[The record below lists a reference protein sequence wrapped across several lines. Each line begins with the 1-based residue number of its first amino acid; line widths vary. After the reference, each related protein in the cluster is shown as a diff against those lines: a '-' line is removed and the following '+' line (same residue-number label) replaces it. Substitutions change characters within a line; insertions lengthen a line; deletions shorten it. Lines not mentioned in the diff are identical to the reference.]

1 MKETTFTI
9 TENVP
14 IAAGTYR
21 MVLAGDTDA
30 VTAPGQFVNIA
41 LPGRFLRRPIS
52 VCDAQSGSLTLLYK
66 TVGSGTEQMAAMGPG
81 QELDLLTGLGNGF
94 SLDGCGERPLL
105 AGGGIGTAPLYWLAK
120 RLAST
125 GIRPRVVMGFN
136 RGEDVFYTDEFAALG
151 ADVTIATADGSRGMK
166 GFVTD
171 AMAGLDY
178 TYVYACGPEPMLRA
192 VWERTQTDGQFSFE
206 ARMGCGFGAC
216 VGCTRQTVRGPK
228 RVCKDGPVFRKGEI
242 LWGV

>member
-9 TENVP
+9 TEKAP
-14 IAAGTYR
+14 LAPGTYR
-21 MVLAGDTDA
+21 MVLAGDTDDI
-30 VTAPGQFVNIA
+30 TAPGQFVNIA

-52 VCDAQSGSLTLLYK
+52 VCDAESGALTLLYK
-66 TVGSGTEQMAAMGPG
+66 TVGQGTEQMAAMAPG

-94 SLDGCGERPLL
+94 SLDECGEKPLL
-105 AGGGIGTAPLYWLAK
+105 AGGGIGTAPLYWLAR
-120 RLAST
+120 RLIAK
-125 GIRPRVVMGFN
+125 GVRPRVVMGFN
-136 RGEDVFYTDEFAALG
+136 RGEDVFYADEFAALG
-151 ADVTIATADGSRGMK
+151 TAVTVATADGSRGVK

-192 VWERTQTDGQFSFE
+192 VWERTRTDGQFSFE

-216 VGCTRQTVRGPK
+216 VGCTRQTASGPK
-228 RVCKDGPVFRKGEI
+228 RVCRDGPVFRKGEI
-242 LWGV
+242 VWGD